1 MSLAES
7 PVHSSSSDG
16 FAGFLERELESGS
29 SESSPDEEYKAA
41 AGDDDGSESS
51 DVESESRFV
60 NSLCFRVRCCVSFDQ
75 ML

>member
-16 FAGFLERELESGS
+16 FAGFLETELESGS
-29 SESSPDEEYKAA
+29 SESSPDEECKAA
-41 AGDDDGSESS
+41 AGDDDGGSESS

-60 NSLCFRVRCCVSFDQ
+60 NSLCFFVSDAV
-75 ML
+75 